1 MKKILIALSIPA
13 AIGGFVL
20 RRLQLA
26 NSFDNAGLLARN
38 DGISIALYCLCA
50 LAVVLIALLCLRE
63 PKREVPVIT
72 GKMKVRGVL
81 VVLAALGLLGAH
93 MPPDFG
99 GDAIACIALVLAFAA
114 ACAMAIEGVFHM
126 QGQTGALLG
135 GCVLPVYLA
144 LSLIVDYRAW
154 SQDPMVVD
162 YSFKLLFLVAA
173 MLSSYHLAGFRVGK
187 GKRRTT
193 LFYTAC
199 ALIFAG
205 PVLADGGVRNI
216 LHTVAIALYL
226 AAECWPYLPC
236 PAAPEVEEEAEE
248 I

>member
-1 MKKILIALSIPA
+1 MKKTLIAIPA
-13 AIGGFVL
+13 LAALGGFVL
-20 RRLQLA
+20 RWLQLA
-26 NSFDNAGLLARN
+26 NSFDNAGLLAQN

-50 LAVVLIALLCLRE
+50 LAVVLTALLCLRE

-72 GKMKVRGVL
+72 EKMKVRGIL
-81 VVLAALGLLGAH
+81 VVLAALGLLASH

-99 GDAIACIALVLAFAA
+99 GDPIALIALVLAFAA

-135 GCVLPVYLA
+135 GCILPVYLA
-144 LSLIVDYRAW
+144 LSLITDYRAW

-162 YSFKLLFLVAA
+162 YCFQLLFLVAA

-205 PVLADGGVRNI
+205 PVLADGGMTNI

-226 AAECWPYLPC
+226 AAECWPYLPR
-236 PAAPEVEEEAEE
+236 PALPEIQEEP
-248 I
+248 

>member
-1 MKKILIALSIPA
+1 MKKTLIAIPVLA
-13 AIGGFVL
+13 AFGGFVL

-26 NSFDNAGLLARN
+26 NSFDNAGLLAKN

-50 LAVVLIALLCLRE
+50 LAVILVMLLCLRE
-63 PKREVPVIT
+63 PKREVPVLSE
-72 GKMKVRGVL
+72 KMKVRGIL
-81 VVLAALGLLGAH
+81 VVLAALGLLGVH

-99 GDAIACIALVLAFAA
+99 GDTVALVALVLAFAA

-126 QGQTGALLG
+126 QGQNGALLG

-162 YSFKLLFLVAA
+162 YSFQLLFLVAA
-173 MLSSYHLAGFRVGK
+173 MLSAYHLAGFRVGK
-187 GKRRTT
+187 GKRRTA

-205 PVLADGGVRNI
+205 PVLADGGVKSI

-226 AAECWPYLPC
+226 AAECWPYLPR
-236 PAAPEVEEEAEE
+236 PKAPEEPEEQAE
-248 I
+248 